1 MIASAYIVGLT
12 GGIGSGKST
21 VAELFADRGVALIDT
36 DALAH
41 ALTAVDG
48 IAIDAIRTEMGAA
61 FIANDG
67 ALDRVAARTSVFAD
81 ANLKR
86 KLEAILHP
94 LIHTEVENALRSV
107 AVQKAPYVMLIV
119 PLLFETQT
127 YRERIH
133 TTLLVDCPVATQ
145 LARVQRRSGLPAD
158 EIERIVRAQLPRALR
173 LQLAHDLISNGKMVE
188 TLSEQ
193 VDPIHQRYLQNA
205 TTLK

>member
-1 MIASAYIVGLT
+1 MIESAYIVGLT

-21 VAELFADRGVALIDT
+21 VAALFADLGVALIDT

-41 ALTAVDG
+41 ALTAVNG

-94 LIHTEVENALRSV
+94 LIHREVENALRSI

-119 PLLFETQT
+119 PLLFETHT
-127 YRERIH
+127 YRERIQ

-145 LARVQRRSGLPAD
+145 LERVKRRSGLTAD
-158 EIERIVRAQLPRALR
+158 EIERIVCTQLPRALR
-173 LQLAHDLISNGKMVE
+173 LQLAHDLVSNEKMVE
-188 TLSEQ
+188 AISEQ
-193 VDPIHQRYLQNA
+193 VELLHQQYLKNA
-205 TTLK
+205 TSPK

>member
-1 MIASAYIVGLT
+1 MIEGAYIVGLT

-21 VAELFADRGVALIDT
+21 VAVLFADRGVALIDA

-41 ALTAVDG
+41 ALTAVNG

-67 ALDRVAARTSVFAD
+67 SLDRVATRTSVFAD

-94 LIHTEVENALRSV
+94 LIHREVENALRSV

-119 PLLFETQT
+119 PLLLETHT

-133 TTLLVDCPVATQ
+133 TTLLVDCPVGTQ
-145 LARVQRRSGLPAD
+145 LARVQRRTGLPSD

-173 LQLAHDLISNGKMVE
+173 LQLANDLVSNEKMVE
-188 TLSEQ
+188 ALPEQ
-193 VDPIHQRYLQNA
+193 VELLHQQYLKNA

>member
-1 MIASAYIVGLT
+1 MIESAYIVGLT

-21 VAELFADRGVALIDT
+21 VAALFADLGVALIDT

-41 ALTAVDG
+41 ALTAVNG

-94 LIHTEVENALRSV
+94 LIHREVENALRSI

-119 PLLFETQT
+119 PLLFETHT
-127 YRERIH
+127 YRERIQ

-145 LARVQRRSGLPAD
+145 LERVKRRSGLTAD
-158 EIERIVRAQLPRALR
+158 EIKRIVCTQLPRALR
-173 LQLAHDLISNGKMVE
+173 LQLAHDLVSNEKMVE
-188 TLSEQ
+188 AISEQ
-193 VDPIHQRYLQNA
+193 VELLHRQYLKNA
-205 TTLK
+205 TSPK

>member
-1 MIASAYIVGLT
+1 MIESAYIVGLT

-21 VAELFADRGVALIDT
+21 VAALFADLGVALIDT

-41 ALTAVDG
+41 ALTAVNG

-67 ALDRVAARTSVFAD
+67 ALDRVAARTGVFAD

-94 LIHTEVENALRSV
+94 LIHREVENALRTV
-107 AVQKAPYVMLIV
+107 EIQKAPYVMLIV
-119 PLLFETQT
+119 PLLFETHT

-145 LARVQRRSGLPAD
+145 LERVRRRSGLSAD
-158 EIERIVRAQLPRALR
+158 EVERIVCTQLPRALR
-173 LQLAHDLISNGKMVE
+173 LQLAHDLVSNERMAE
-188 TLSEQ
+188 ALSEQ
-193 VDPIHQRYLQNA
+193 VQLLHQQYLKNA
-205 TTLK
+205 TSPK

>member
-1 MIASAYIVGLT
+1 MIESAYIVGLT

-21 VAELFADRGVALIDT
+21 VADLFADRGVALIDT

-41 ALTAVDG
+41 ALTAADG
-48 IAIDAIRTEMGAA
+48 LAIDAIRTEMGAA

-67 ALDRVAARTSVFAD
+67 ALDRVAARASVFAD

-94 LIHTEVENALRSV
+94 LIHREVGNALRSAV
-107 AVQKAPYVMLIV
+107 VQKAPYVMLIV
-119 PLLFETQT
+119 PLLFETHT

-145 LARVQRRSGLPAD
+145 LARVQRRSGLPSG

-188 TLSEQ
+188 ALSDQ
-193 VDPIHQRYLQNA
+193 VEPIHQRYLQNA

>member
-1 MIASAYIVGLT
+1 MIESAYIVGLT
-12 GGIGSGKST
+12 GGIGSGKTT
-21 VAELFADRGVALIDT
+21 VAALFADRGVALIDT
-36 DALAH
+36 DTLAH
-41 ALTAVDG
+41 ALTGVDG
-48 IAIDAIRTEMGAA
+48 IAIDAIRTELGDA

-67 ALDRVAARTSVFAD
+67 ALDRVAARNSVFAD

-94 LIHTEVENALRSV
+94 LIHKAVENALRSV

-145 LARVQRRSGLPAD
+145 LARVQRRSGLTSD
-158 EIERIVRAQLPRALR
+158 DTERIVRAQLPRALR
-173 LQLAHDLISNGKMVE
+173 LQLAHDLIWNGKMVDA
-188 TLSEQ
+188 LSEQ
-193 VDPIHQRYLQNA
+193 VEPIHQHYLQNA
-205 TTLK
+205 TTQK

>member
-1 MIASAYIVGLT
+1 MIESAYIVGLT

-21 VAELFADRGVALIDT
+21 VAALFADLGVALIDT

-41 ALTAVDG
+41 ALTAVNG

-67 ALDRVAARTSVFAD
+67 ALDRVAARTGVFAD

-94 LIHTEVENALRSV
+94 LIHREVENALRTV
-107 AVQKAPYVMLIV
+107 EIQKAPYVMLIV
-119 PLLFETQT
+119 PLLFETHT

-145 LARVQRRSGLPAD
+145 LERVRRRSGLSAD
-158 EIERIVRAQLPRALR
+158 EVERIVCTQLPRALR
-173 LQLAHDLISNGKMVE
+173 LQLAHDLVSNERMGE
-188 TLSEQ
+188 ARSEQ
-193 VDPIHQRYLQNA
+193 VELLHQQYLKNA
-205 TTLK
+205 TSPK

>member
-1 MIASAYIVGLT
+1 MIESAYIVGLT

-21 VAELFADRGVALIDT
+21 VAALFADLGVALIDT

-41 ALTAVDG
+41 ALTAVNG

-94 LIHTEVENALRSV
+94 LIHREVENALRSV
-107 AVQKAPYVMLIV
+107 EIQKAPYVMLIV
-119 PLLFETQT
+119 PLLFETHT
-127 YRERIH
+127 YRKRIH

-145 LARVQRRSGLPAD
+145 LERVKRRSGLTAD
-158 EIERIVRAQLPRALR
+158 EIERIVCTQLPRALR
-173 LQLAHDLISNGKMVE
+173 LQLAHDLVSNEKMVE

-193 VDPIHQRYLQNA
+193 VELLHQQYLKIA
-205 TTLK
+205 TSPK

>member
-1 MIASAYIVGLT
+1 MIESAYIVGLT

-21 VAELFADRGVALIDT
+21 VAALFADLGVALIDT

-41 ALTAVDG
+41 ALTAVNG

-94 LIHTEVENALRSV
+94 LIYREVENALRSD
-107 AVQKAPYVMLIV
+107 AVQKAPYVMLIA
-119 PLLFETQT
+119 PLLFETHT

-145 LARVQRRSGLPAD
+145 LERVKWRSGLTTD
-158 EIERIVRAQLPRALR
+158 DIERIVCAQLPRALR
-173 LQLAHDLISNGKMVE
+173 LQLAHDLVSNEKMVE
-188 TLSEQ
+188 AISEQ
-193 VDPIHQRYLQNA
+193 VELLHQQYLKNA
-205 TTLK
+205 TSPK

>member
-1 MIASAYIVGLT
+1 MIEGAYIVGLT

-21 VAELFADRGVALIDT
+21 VAALFADLGVALIDT

-41 ALTAVDG
+41 ALTAVNG

-67 ALDRVAARTSVFAD
+67 ALNRDAARTSVFAD
-81 ANLKR
+81 ANLRR

-94 LIHTEVENALRSV
+94 LIQREVENALRSV
-107 AVQKAPYVMLIV
+107 EIKNAAYVMLIV
-119 PLLFETQT
+119 PLLFETHT

-145 LARVQRRSGLPAD
+145 LERVRRRSGLTAD
-158 EIERIVRAQLPRALR
+158 EVERIVCTQLPRALR
-173 LQLAHDLISNGKMVE
+173 LQLAHDLVSNERMGE
-188 TLSEQ
+188 ALSEQ
-193 VDPIHQRYLQNA
+193 VELLHQQYLKNA
-205 TTLK
+205 TSPK

>member
-1 MIASAYIVGLT
+1 MIESAYIVGLT

-21 VAELFADRGVALIDT
+21 VAALFADRGVALIDA

-41 ALTAVDG
+41 ALTAVNG

-67 ALDRVAARTSVFAD
+67 SLDRVATRGSVFAD

-94 LIHTEVENALRSV
+94 LIHREVENALRSV
-107 AVQKAPYVMLIV
+107 AVQKATYVMLIV
-119 PLLFETQT
+119 PLLFETHT

-145 LARVQRRSGLPAD
+145 LARVKRRSGLTVD
-158 EIERIVRAQLPRALR
+158 EIERIVCTQLPRALR
-173 LQLAHDLISNGKMVE
+173 LQLAHDLVSNGKMVE
-188 TLSEQ
+188 ALSEQ
-193 VDPIHQRYLQNA
+193 VEPIHQKYLQNA

>member
-1 MIASAYIVGLT
+1 MIESAYIVGLT

-21 VAELFADRGVALIDT
+21 VAALFADLGVALIDT

-41 ALTAVDG
+41 ALTAVNG

-67 ALDRVAARTSVFAD
+67 ALNRDAARTSVFAD

-94 LIHTEVENALRSV
+94 LIHREVENALRTV
-107 AVQKAPYVMLIV
+107 EIQKAPYVMLIV
-119 PLLFETQT
+119 PLLFETHT

-145 LARVQRRSGLPAD
+145 LERVRRRSGLTAD
-158 EIERIVRAQLPRALR
+158 EVERIVCTQLHRALR
-173 LQLAHDLISNGKMVE
+173 LQLAHDLVSNERMAE
-188 TLSEQ
+188 ALSEQ
-193 VDPIHQRYLQNA
+193 VQLLHQQYLKNA
-205 TTLK
+205 TSPK

>member
-1 MIASAYIVGLT
+1 MIESAYIVGLT

-21 VAELFADRGVALIDT
+21 VAALFAELGVALIDT

-41 ALTAVDG
+41 ALTAVNG

-94 LIHTEVENALRSV
+94 LIHREVENALRSI

-119 PLLFETQT
+119 PLLFETHT
-127 YRERIH
+127 YRERIQ

-145 LARVQRRSGLPAD
+145 LERVKRRSGLTAV
-158 EIERIVRAQLPRALR
+158 EIKRIVCTQLPRALR
-173 LQLAHDLISNGKMVE
+173 LQLAHDLVSNEKMVE
-188 TLSEQ
+188 AISEQ
-193 VDPIHQRYLQNA
+193 VELLHRQYLKNA
-205 TTLK
+205 TSPK

>member
-1 MIASAYIVGLT
+1 MIESAYIVGLT

-21 VAELFADRGVALIDT
+21 VAALFAELGVALIDT

-41 ALTAVDG
+41 ALTAVNG

-94 LIHTEVENALRSV
+94 LIHREVENALRSI

-119 PLLFETQT
+119 PLLFETHT
-127 YRERIH
+127 YRERIQ

-145 LARVQRRSGLPAD
+145 LERVKRRSGLTAD
-158 EIERIVRAQLPRALR
+158 EIKRIVCTQLPRALR
-173 LQLAHDLISNGKMVE
+173 LQLAHDLVSNEKMVE
-188 TLSEQ
+188 AISEQ
-193 VDPIHQRYLQNA
+193 VELLHRQYLKNA
-205 TTLK
+205 TSPK